1 MATKTTKKA
10 TKKVEAQTRN
20 VTGVIRKGALAY
32 VGLYVAAYD
41 RVKPMIAT
49 TGDKAEKFFGE
60 LVEKG
65 ETVEAQ
71 AGEVATTAKTRAF
84 AFAAKA
90 REALPTLPK
99 AANDRVAELEAEI
112 AKLNKK
118 VKAKAKATSK
128 KATKVVTE
136 KTTAKKAA

>member
-10 TKKVEAQTRN
+10 TKKTDAQTRN
-20 VTGVIRKGALAY
+20 VTSVIRKGALAY

-41 RVKPMIAT
+41 RVKPMLAT

-71 AGEVATTAKTRAF
+71 AADVAVTAKTRAL
-84 AFAAKA
+84 ALAAKA

-118 VKAKAKATSK
+118 VAAKAKAKSK

-136 KTTAKKAA
+136 KTAAKKAA

>member
-10 TKKVEAQTRN
+10 TKKVETETLK
-20 VTGVIRKGALAY
+20 VTDMVRKGALAY

-41 RVKPMIAT
+41 RVKPLIAE

-71 AGEVATTAKTRAF
+71 AADVATTAKSRAF
-84 AFAAKA
+84 DFAAKA
-90 REALPTLPK
+90 REIMPTLPK

-118 VKAKAKATSK
+118 VAAKAKATSK
-128 KATKVVTE
+128 KAAKVKTQ